1 MNIPNVNNNNDA
13 NQITTVNTRETPQN
27 ITGNQQE
34 NENPGIQTDNYT
46 FSEEARGMLAAAQNI
61 REQEGEQN
69 EQQLAIQEEPNPG
82 QEMTAGAEE
91 IPTATER
98 PQETVENEE
107 PNETNNRRLEQPE
120 INRALT
126 QGTQNQNPMLDLIA

>member
-13 NQITTVNTRETPQN
+13 NQITTVNTRETQKN

-34 NENPGIQTDNYT
+34 NENPDIQTDNYT
-46 FSEEARGMLAAAQNI
+46 FSEEARGMFAATQNI
-61 REQEGEQN
+61 REQECEQN
-69 EQQLAIQEEPNPG
+69 EQQLSIQEEPNPG
-82 QEMTAGAEE
+82 TEITAQAEE

-98 PQETVENEE
+98 PEEAVENEE
-107 PNETNNRRLEQPE
+107 PNEPNNRRLEQPE
-120 INRALT
+120 VNRALT